1 MSTTTVRYTHGEIG
15 PTAGTGEESV
25 QRVQPERLLPPE
37 VVQVGAGIGISD
49 YTPEGVDEAINGR
62 YWKCVDALVAKGA
75 QATNLGG
82 VPISSQLGRPRVLKL
97 LEETQQ
103 KTGLPASSTNE
114 AIIASLQRLGVSE
127 IAVASRWAT
136 QLNQA
141 VVDYFG
147 HAGIKVL
154 AITSEGQW
162 AREAF
167 AMSIEKGIVLA
178 FRLGREAMRK
188 APNAGALVLPGGTWR
203 SLAAVPILEDDFN
216 VPVITNRTAI
226 AWRIIKQGYAPPV
239 EGWGRLL
246 ANP

>member
-1 MSTTTVRYTHGEIG
+1 MTTQPRYIHGEIG
-15 PTAGTGEESV
+15 PTAGTGGESV
-25 QRVQPERLLPPE
+25 QRVQPERLLPPD
-37 VVQVGAGIGISD
+37 VVQVGAGIGITD
-49 YTPEGVDEAINGR
+49 YTPEGVDEAVNGR
-62 YWKCVDALVAKGA
+62 YWKCVDDLIAKGA
-75 QATNLGG
+75 QSTNLGG

-97 LEETQQ
+97 IEDTQE

-114 AIIASLQRLGVSE
+114 AIIAALQRLGVDQV
-127 IAVASRWAT
+127 AVASRWAP

-141 VVDYFG
+141 LTDYFA
-147 HAGIKVL
+147 HAGIKVA

-178 FRLGREAMRK
+178 FKLGREAMRK
-188 APNAGALVLPGGTWR
+188 APNAGALILPGGTWR
-203 SLAAVPILEDDFN
+203 SLSAVPILEEDFN
-216 VPVITNRTAI
+216 VPVITNRTAT

-239 EGWGRLL
+239 QGWGRLL